1 MVYSGVRERVRKELQ
16 AKSRRIQ
23 ALQIEPSTSESI
35 GSKGVSMNDLVFKP
49 SEPLPGLDKKLQHQ
63 MEALIEKALDELLES
78 HWFVELVDDRI
89 RMVVDIMNEESDT
102 DAHSE

>member
-1 MVYSGVRERVRKELQ
+1 
-16 AKSRRIQ
+16 
-23 ALQIEPSTSESI
+23 
-35 GSKGVSMNDLVFKP
+35 
-49 SEPLPGLDKKLQHQ
+49 

-89 RMVVDIMNEESDT
+89 RMVVDIMSEESDT